1 MPGAVIVVEPVRIDG
16 SLGEGGGQLLRLS
29 ASLSVVTGV
38 PVRIDRIRAGRKR
51 PGLGAQHAAALR
63 VLARLC
69 GARTSGVR
77 RGSQSVLFEPG
88 QGGENIIEEDVGT
101 AGSIPLILQAALPAA
116 LSGRRVR
123 LRIRGGT
130 DVPWSPTLD
139 YVERVLCP
147 ALARFGVRASVRAL
161 RRGYYPRG
169 GGIVEASAEG
179 AARPALL
186 DGRPEKFFVACAHSG
201 IEGAEEAAASAA
213 SALEETGLPVSLCA
227 ARAESDGPG
236 GSLLACAQG
245 KRCHAGTDSLWNG
258 GFEDVSARLRGC
270 LAVDENLSDML
281 VLPACA
287 SDGTSSWTVSR
298 VTAHLESALRVA
310 AQITGCRYG
319 AGRIKV
325 GYEVRVKGVRS

>member
-1 MPGAVIVVEPVRIDG
+1 MAGAVIVVEPVRIDG

-29 ASLSVVTGV
+29 AALSVVTGV
-38 PVRIDRIRAGRKR
+38 PVKIDRIRAGRKR

-69 GARTSGVR
+69 GARTSGVQ

-88 QGGENIIEEDVGT
+88 QGGEQMIEEDVGT

-123 LRIRGGT
+123 LRVRGGT

-139 YVERVLCP
+139 YMERVLCP
-147 ALARFGVRASVRAL
+147 ALGRFGVRASVRAL

-169 GGIVEASAEG
+169 GGIVVASAEG
-179 AARPALL
+179 GGQPASF
-186 DGRPEKFFVACAHSG
+186 DGRPDRFSVACAHSG
-201 IEGAEEAAASAA
+201 IEGAEEAAQKAA
-213 SALEETGLPVSLCA
+213 AALEESGLPVALRT

-236 GSLLACAQG
+236 GSLLACAEG
-245 KRCHAGTDSLWNG
+245 KGCHAGVDSLWNG
-258 GFEDVSARLRGC
+258 GFGDVVSRLRGC

-281 VLPACA
+281 VLPACVA
-287 SDGTSSWTVSR
+287 GGTSSWTVRR

-310 AQITGCRYG
+310 QQITGCRYG
-319 AGRIKV
+319 AGKIKE
-325 GYEVRVKGVRS
+325 GYEVRVRGVRS